1 MLPARIPDN
10 RENICET
17 EKISNRSSSLPS
29 ITDFESHTS
38 TTSTTCFEKNRDRIR
53 AVSSDSFLS
62 VDSNQSV
69 KLDCSSDTSLPEL
82 KNTQTDSEGYSSL
95 RSSGSSP
102 WSSHHTSPTEEAGEM
117 MALLDEQLPN
127 GSLEDVAN
135 SVPEQYVDSK
145 DFNVNQPDVC
155 ISKEQACLL
164 RKSVKQSTVVLG
176 PNSEQHSKQR
186 TKQNDLPN
194 ENVSNGAKKP
204 EQESEL
210 LGPDICTSSPKET
223 GNVNKG
229 HHEVLPSEGASLIID
244 TSTQIQSSSRHLSL
258 LERRMSTIEESYE
271 DTPSPRSFMDI
282 DKEFFDAYK
291 ELTKKQV
298 LEHFSKGFRDLNPD
312 HDVSDSGILSDQE
325 APNMSSTEM
334 QVIAA
339 ARQETKTDSEIDKHH
354 QCPVENMAALSDQ
367 AFDGID
373 LKAYDIPKERRL
385 SLEFKLTELRIFVDR
400 IIDDRKNLEEDRVSL
415 EKTLS
420 KMEEQ
425 QASGCDLC
433 KELFANQFA
442 AALPMERE
450 EEVARLAQK
459 DSKMRYGEQDCE
471 STRSSRYQELLKSLE
486 TALLENAG
494 LKNENRDLCEIND
507 ELRQKIEQLLTDGE
521 ELQYKMNEATFK
533 LMEDA
538 QRQRD
543 ENLVLRNNF
552 NKVLKDCNV
561 LEKELQELEDN
572 YQDLICE
579 RDLLVDE
586 LNIRNEDYQICR
598 DECEK
603 LAADLHT
610 ARQQAQSLNVNEEKV
625 WTRAD
630 WEQWTV
636 MLTKVATTEKALFDV
651 RKQKSQIVNDMKSMK
666 KKLEESRDRIQDAE
680 NAMKN
685 LECNLE
691 KAQDNNNSL
700 QHENDEMRASILR
713 YEMKILELQEDG
725 KQEVEEVR
733 VNETEGEITEI
744 GVETEQEADVASSN
758 LSLEQD
764 KDLTDARQAE
774 CNNKAAGCC
783 AIHDVK
789 ADGEEAD
796 DASHL
801 VVLRSDAKIGS
812 IKRARTFPCNQMD
825 TFALQMFRDTA
836 SPVDEYAG
844 SQYQNA
850 FQEIGQGSEEINPEE
865 GDIDAIMMN
874 SPMRQTSATQ
884 DMHVRCHICH
894 EETYSTP
901 SGSPSKQI
909 KGNKIHNRTSC
920 LPLKNLLPS
929 MMQNILSAKSKREK
943 RNEGSSPCK

>member
-10 RENICET
+10 RENIDET
-17 EKISNRSSSLPS
+17 EKISNRSFSLPS
-29 ITDFESHTS
+29 MTDLESETS
-38 TTSTTCFEKNRDRIR
+38 TTSNKYFDKSRDQIH
-53 AVSSDSFLS
+53 AISSDSFLS
-62 VDSNQSV
+62 VGSNQSV
-69 KLDCSSDTSLPEL
+69 KLDCSSDMSLPEL
-82 KNTQTDSEGYSSL
+82 KNAQTDSEGYSSL
-95 RSSGSSP
+95 RSSGCSP

-117 MALLDEQLPN
+117 MTMLDEQLPN
-127 GSLEDVAN
+127 GSSEDIAN
-135 SVPEQYVDSK
+135 SVPEQYADSK
-145 DFNVNQPDVC
+145 DFYVNPSDVC

-164 RKSVKQSTVVLG
+164 RKSTKQSSAG
-176 PNSEQHSKQR
+176 HWPNSKQHSK
-186 TKQNDLPN
+186 KPAPQNDLPN
-194 ENVSNGAKKP
+194 ETVSNRTKKP
-204 EQESEL
+204 QQDSNLIRPEV
-210 LGPDICTSSPKET
+210 CTSSPKET

-229 HHEVLPSEGASLIID
+229 SHEVLPNEGTSLVID
-244 TSTQIQSSSRHLSL
+244 TSTPIQSSTRHLSL

-312 HDVSDSGILSDQE
+312 HEVSDSGILRDKE
-325 APNMSSTEM
+325 APNMSSPEM
-334 QVIAA
+334 QVTAT
-339 ARQETKTDSEIDKHH
+339 ARQETTDSGIDKHDNF
-354 QCPVENMAALSDQ
+354 PVENMAALSDQ

-385 SLEFKLTELRIFVDR
+385 SLEFKLTELRVFVDR

-420 KMEEQ
+420 KMEGQ
-425 QASGCDLC
+425 RASGCDVC

-442 AALPMERE
+442 AALPMESE
-450 EEVARLAQK
+450 EEVACLAQK
-459 DSKMRYGEQDCE
+459 DSKIRSGEQDCE
-471 STRSSRYQELLKSLE
+471 SMRSSRYQGLLKSLE
-486 TALLENAG
+486 TALLENVG

-552 NKVLKDCNV
+552 NKVLKDCNI
-561 LEKELQELEDN
+561 LEKELQELEEN

-603 LAADLHT
+603 LAADLHNAT
-610 ARQQAQSLNVNEEKV
+610 QQAQSLNVNEEKV

-636 MLTKVATTEKALFDV
+636 MLTRVSTTEKALFDV

-666 KKLEESRDRIQDAE
+666 KKLEDSRDRIQDAE

-725 KQEVEEVR
+725 KKGAEEVR
-733 VNETEGEITEI
+733 LNEAEKEITEI
-744 GVETEQEADVASSN
+744 LVETEQQGDVASSS
-758 LSLEQD
+758 LSLKQG
-764 KDLTDARQAE
+764 KDLTDAGLAE
-774 CNNKAAGCC
+774 SSNEPAGCC

-789 ADGEEAD
+789 ADGEEAVD
-796 DASHL
+796 GSHI

-850 FQEIGQGSEEINPEE
+850 FQEIGQGSEEINPEHD
-865 GDIDAIMMN
+865 DIDAVVMK
-874 SPMRQTSATQ
+874 SPVRQTGATQ
-884 DMHVRCHICH
+884 DMHVICHICH
-894 EETYSTP
+894 EEAYSTP

-909 KGNKIHNRTSC
+909 KGSRLHNRTSC

-943 RNEGSSPCK
+943 RNEGSSQ